1 MNKRISNI
9 LCPLL
14 GLFFFLELH
23 AQVDIVSDFPNRS
36 DIILRVKQVDE
47 FIHRFNFNEKKIDLN
62 EIRVSRRSE
71 IIPLLVETTYAKQ
84 NAQILKNF
92 VQASLQ
98 SPLISF
104 YDDNWYAVVKCEG
117 VYNRK
122 TVRLDLVLQVET
134 FPNHS
139 SKWVL
144 VGVDAPFLQI
154 DAECTDPSKLIS
166 PSNNEVGFIGL
177 QRIFEDKENITAYSL
192 TTYEPDYLSI
202 LLHEVKA
209 GRFIF
214 KKSIVSKYYFTQI
227 PDWVFVLEHF
237 NRSGNN
243 SGWLISNLIPVRE
256 AQKKQFLY
264 NEIKLKVSR

>member
-9 LCPLL
+9 SGMFLC
-14 GLFFFLELH
+14 LFLTFNTN
-23 AQVDIVSDFPNRS
+23 AQVDIVSDYPNRS

-47 FIHRFNFNEKKIDLN
+47 FIHRFNFNEKKIDLTQ
-62 EIRVSRRSE
+62 IPVTRRSE
-71 IIPLLVETTYAKQ
+71 IIPLLVEETYNKE
-84 NAQILKNF
+84 NAQVLQNF
-92 VQASLQ
+92 INASIK

-122 TVRLDLVLQVET
+122 TVRLNLVLQVEA
-134 FPNHS
+134 FQNHS

-144 VGVDAPFLQI
+144 TGVNAPFLEI

-214 KKSIVSKYYFTQI
+214 KKSLVSKYYFTQVQ
-227 PDWVFVLEHF
+227 DWVFVLEHF

-243 SGWLISNLIPVRE
+243 SGWLISEVIPVRE
-256 AQKKQFLY
+256 NQKKQFLY
-264 NEIKLKVSR
+264 NELKVKI